1 MPFVPPMQKVDEVLP
16 EASSGTPMP
25 EVGRPLVVEP
35 KDYEN
40 TVRVKTQ
47 FNKDIIEQSSI
58 SSENYSVFQEI
69 SRRIVK
75 LHDQGVQIALAELG
89 YLNPKQVIALK
100 DAYFAAKHNEG
111 GIQRVMAELGKLF
124 DESAIPSESPE
135 ESAPEVVV
143 RDKPKGP
150 ENEKINPKV
159 KKVCGSFSRGGYVFN
174 KKPEQK

>member
-1 MPFVPPMQKVDEVLP
+1 MPFFPPMQKVDEVLP

-89 YLNPKQVIALK
+89 YLNPKQLIALK

-124 DESAIPSESPE
+124 DESAIPVRSSEE
-135 ESAPEVVV
+135 EDQEW
-143 RDKPKGP
+143 
-150 ENEKINPKV
+150 
-159 KKVCGSFSRGGYVFN
+159 
-174 KKPEQK
+174 Q

>member
-124 DESAIPSESPE
+124 DESAIPVRSSEE
-135 ESAPEVVV
+135 EDQEW
-143 RDKPKGP
+143 
-150 ENEKINPKV
+150 
-159 KKVCGSFSRGGYVFN
+159 
-174 KKPEQK
+174 Q

>member
-16 EASSGTPMP
+16 EASSGTPMS

-124 DESAIPSESPE
+124 DESAIPVRSSEE
-135 ESAPEVVV
+135 EDQEW
-143 RDKPKGP
+143 
-150 ENEKINPKV
+150 
-159 KKVCGSFSRGGYVFN
+159 
-174 KKPEQK
+174 Q

>member
-1 MPFVPPMQKVDEVLP
+1 MPFIPPMQKVDEVLP

-40 TVRVKTQ
+40 SVRVKTQ

-58 SSENYSVFQEI
+58 SSDSYSVFQEV

-111 GIQRVMAELGKLF
+111 GVQRVMAELGKLF
-124 DESAIPSESPE
+124 EEPSLPATASEETES
-135 ESAPEVVV
+135 
-143 RDKPKGP
+143 K
-150 ENEKINPKV
+150 
-159 KKVCGSFSRGGYVFN
+159 
-174 KKPEQK
+174 